1 MEEKVVNESQEQDYP
16 KYYYLF
22 SVTLMVDGKR
32 KFLDIPVYSH
42 KMVFPNRVVIYNFA
56 CNQIGINP
64 ENNDVYNSFA
74 VVGVYKFE
82 SKEDYESYVNV
93 SEETSEVEEDE

>member
-1 MEEKVVNESQEQDYP
+1 MEEREKDYP
-16 KYYYLF
+16 KFYWLF
-22 SVTLMVDGKR
+22 SVTLLVDGKR

-42 KMVFPNRVVIYNFA
+42 KMVFPNRNVIYNFA

-82 SKEDYESYVNV
+82 SKDDYESYVNV
-93 SEETSEVEEDE
+93 SEEIPDVEEDD

>member
-1 MEEKVVNESQEQDYP
+1 MEGLEKDYP
-16 KYYYLF
+16 KFYWLF
-22 SVTLMVDGKR
+22 SVTLLVDGKR

-74 VVGVYKFE
+74 VVSVYKFE
-82 SKEDYESYVNV
+82 SKEDYESYVNI
-93 SEETSEVEEDE
+93 SEETHVDEEDE